1 MFLSSLSVVNF
12 RKLDVAEFSFNRALN
27 VFVGENNSGKTAI
40 IDALR
45 SVLVDRT
52 IELDDLTFDPKSNIY
67 ASPVR
72 LRAIFEGL
80 SMEDESAFLEALVPG
95 HDPGTYNAALSVI
108 ATRQGDVVVRDL
120 AAGADKP
127 GLVHGLL
134 QYRRIAYLQALRD
147 PDSATGLRPGRQSQL
162 ANLLRRVSSED
173 ERKKLVEDA
182 VRANKSLAAH
192 TPVANARLLLE
203 ENLRA
208 ISGPIYAQKPGL
220 SFVQPEFQRIAGSL
234 EAIAADM
241 NIGLNGLGASNLYY
255 VAAVLADLVK
265 DTTVRYRCLMIEEP
279 EAHLHPHHQVLLLRF
294 LKETAAN
301 SSAPVQVFVTTHSPI
316 LASQAAHDG
325 LLPLVHDGE
334 KYVARPIAVGAS
346 VSEQAALRQYLDSTR
361 SELFFARKVLFVE
374 GPAELLLF
382 PSLARLVGVDL
393 AHEGISVVSAAG
405 LNFKV
410 FLPFIKGEILNVPVA
425 IVTDKDSR
433 IEDDDADDEVDKS
446 ELREPIPSRYYTSLL
461 REVEGD
467 SRIKIFG
474 GDTTFEKELVV
485 PKENR
490 RLALDAMCELRPI
503 KTPSFEKSTKIDDP
517 MFPEVFYEKFFTG
530 KKPASKADFALA
542 LALKL
547 NDLRPEELI
556 GFIVPGY
563 IASAIAYLTRAD
575 G

>member
-1 MFLSSLSVVNF
+1 MFLSSLSVANF
-12 RKLDVAEFSFNRALN
+12 RKLDIAEFSFNAALN
-27 VFVGENNSGKTAI
+27 VLVGENNSGKTAI

-52 IELDDLTFDPKSNIY
+52 IELDDLTFDPGSNVY
-67 ASPVR
+67 ASPIR
-72 LRAIFEGL
+72 LRAIFDGL

-127 GLVHGLL
+127 GVVHGLL

-182 VRANKSLAAH
+182 VTANKSLAAH

-301 SSAPVQVFVTTHSPI
+301 SEAPVQVFVTTHSPI
-316 LASQAAHDG
+316 LASQAADDG
-325 LLPLVHDGE
+325 LLPLVHDGQTFT
-334 KYVARPIAVGAS
+334 ARPIAVGTS
-346 VSEQAALRQYLDSTR
+346 IPERAALRQYLDSTR
-361 SELFFARKVLFVE
+361 SELFFARKILFVE
-374 GPAELLLF
+374 GSAELLLF

-410 FLPFIKGEILNVPVA
+410 FLPFIKGEILNVPVR
-425 IVTDKDSR
+425 DSYGQR
-433 IEDDDADDEVDKS
+433 FA
-446 ELREPIPSRYYTSLL
+446 
-461 REVEGD
+461 
-467 SRIKIFG
+467 
-474 GDTTFEKELVV
+474 
-485 PKENR
+485 NR
-490 RLALDAMCELRPI
+490 GRR
-503 KTPSFEKSTKIDDP
+503 
-517 MFPEVFYEKFFTG
+517 
-530 KKPASKADFALA
+530 
-542 LALKL
+542 
-547 NDLRPEELI
+547 R
-556 GFIVPGY
+556 
-563 IASAIAYLTRAD
+563 
-575 G
+575 